1 VDPDRQLLQTGL
13 IGVLIGGLLGAII
26 GVMVGTTADSKA
38 TQTQIET
45 VIRTTQNVATTKL
58 LPPPS
63 TTTNTT
69 TTSTVPVDT
78 VPPIVAPPANQPTTP
93 TYLTLPSTSTA
104 PTTSTTPNGGINEND
119 IQPADPATPPANFCD
134 SHVCGPSYAK
144 GDGPAVQCADGVWTR
159 QGGEAVTCSADGGL
173 GRSGGGA

>member
-1 VDPDRQLLQTGL
+1 VDPDRQLLQIGL

-26 GVMVGTTADSKA
+26 GVMIGTTADSKA

-45 VIRTTQNVATTKL
+45 VIRTTQNFATTKL
-58 LPPPS
+58 LPKTT

-69 TTSTVPVDT
+69 TSTAPVDT
-78 VPPIVAPPANQPTTP
+78 VPPIVAPSATQPTIN
-93 TYLTLPSTSTA
+93 TYLTLPSTATTPSTSTA
-104 PTTSTTPNGGINEND
+104 PSGGVNENN

-134 SHVCGPSYAK
+134 THVCGPSYAK
-144 GDGPAVQCADGVWTR
+144 GDGPAVQCEDGVWTR

-173 GRSGGGA
+173 GKSSGGP